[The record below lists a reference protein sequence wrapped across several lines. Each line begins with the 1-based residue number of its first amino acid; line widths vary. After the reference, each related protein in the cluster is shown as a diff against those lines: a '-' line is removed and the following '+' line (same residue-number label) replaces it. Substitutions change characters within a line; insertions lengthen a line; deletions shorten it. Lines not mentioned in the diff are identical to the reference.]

1 MEYITPTKLRNS
13 ALGTVIGN
21 RTDAQL
27 LSLIRVA
34 SGLANR
40 QCAAPR
46 VYDFRGGT
54 VVNEQHPWDIGN
66 DHVAGSRRVYPYH
79 PPIKTINRFQIRVT
93 QGGAGVIDF
102 PTSQIY
108 INALEQY
115 VELVSLSLTTASVYA
130 AGLIP
135 NIGLATPV
143 AELDYEY
150 GSTFLITDERLS
162 TVSGDKLFFT
172 EGQFWTTDAP
182 VVKVAG
188 NIVGTGFSY
197 DPYEGRILFTNP
209 VAPGAE
215 VTISYSHKLH
225 PNISE
230 ATALIAAD
238 VVAQTRLNAAGL
250 QGLSGLRVLEVEMRQ
265 SRTAGFAQIPVSPAA
280 AMLLEPFRFRSF
292 A

>member
-27 LSLIRVA
+27 LSLIRIA

-40 QCAAPR
+40 ACTAPR
-46 VYDFRGGT
+46 IYDFRGGT

-66 DHVAGSRRVYPYH
+66 DHVAGSRRVYPFH
-79 PPIKTINRFQIRVT
+79 PPVKTISRFQIRVT
-93 QGGAGVIDF
+93 QGGAGVVDF
-102 PTSQIY
+102 PSSQIY
-108 INALEQY
+108 LNKQDGY

-135 NIGLATPV
+135 NIGLATPI
-143 AELDYEY
+143 AELDYDY
-150 GSTFLITDERLS
+150 GTTFIVTDERLS
-162 TVSGDKLFFT
+162 TVSGDKLFLA
-172 EGQFWTTDAP
+172 ESQFWTNDAP

-188 NIVGTGFSY
+188 IVVPSGFTF
-197 DPYEGRILFTNP
+197 DPYEGSILFASP
-209 VAPGAE
+209 VAPGAD
-215 VTISYSHKLH
+215 VTVSYSHKLH
-225 PNISE
+225 PDIAE
-230 ATALIAAD
+230 ATGMIAAD

-265 SRTAGFAQIPVSPAA
+265 SKTAGFAQVPVNPAA
-280 AMLLEPFRFRSF
+280 AMLLEPFRFRTF
-292 A
+292 M